1 MSYLS
6 PLAASLV
13 PYVPGEQ
20 PRGRKL
26 IKLNTN
32 ENAFPPSPRVAEAI
46 RAAGEGG
53 APFDA
58 LRLYPDPT
66 CLALRESI
74 AALHGVS
81 ADWVFVGNGSDE
93 VLAFAFAAFFAQGRV
108 AMPELGYSFY
118 PVYAKLFQAEPLL
131 GPVDEAL
138 IVDAEALLSLD
149 APVILANPNAPTS
162 RAVPKETVLDMARR
176 LRARGQVCI
185 VDEAYADFGRCSVLD
200 ACRELDNLLVVRTL
214 SKSHALA
221 GLRVGYAVGHPG
233 LIDGLTR
240 IKDSFNSYTLDALA
254 LAGAKAALEDHA
266 YARARI
272 AEICRVRDWT
282 REALLALG
290 MEVPPSE
297 TNFLFARHPKAS
309 GKALFDALRAH
320 DILVR
325 HFDTPRLREY
335 LRISVGTEAQM
346 RMVTETLQTL
356 LAEMGCLP

>member
-1 MSYLS
+1 MNYLS

-32 ENAFPPSPRVAEAI
+32 ENAFPPSPRVAEAL
-46 RAAGEGG
+46 RAVSAGV
-53 APFDA
+53 APYDV

-66 CLALRESI
+66 CLALRETI
-74 AALHGVS
+74 AALHGVT

-118 PVYAKLFQAEPLL
+118 PVYAKLFQAEPLY

-138 IVDAEALLSLD
+138 AVDAEALLALG

-162 RAVPKETVLDMARR
+162 RALPRETALDLARR
-176 LRARGQVCI
+176 LHARGQVCI
-185 VDEAYADFGRCSVLD
+185 VDEAYADFGHCSIMD
-200 ACRELDNLLVVRTL
+200 ACPMLDNLLIVRTL

-221 GLRVGYAVGHPG
+221 GLRVGYAVGHPD

-240 IKDSFNSYTLDALA
+240 IKDSFNSYTLDFLA
-254 LAGAKAALEDHA
+254 LTGAKAALEDHA
-266 YARARI
+266 YAQARI
-272 AEICRVRDWT
+272 AEICRVRDRT

-290 MEVPPSE
+290 MQVPPSE
-297 TNFLFARHPKAS
+297 TNFLFARHPRAS
-309 GKALFDALRAH
+309 GKELFAALRGR

-325 HFDTPRLREY
+325 HFDTPRLKEY
-335 LRISVGTEAQM
+335 LRISIGTEAQM
-346 RMVTETLQTL
+346 DTVVETMRTL
-356 LAEMGCLP
+356 LTEMGCLP

>member
-1 MSYLS
+1 MNYLS
-6 PLAASLV
+6 PLAASLT

-20 PRGRKL
+20 PRGRQL

-32 ENAFPPSPRVAEAI
+32 ENAFPPSPAVAEAL
-46 RAAGEGG
+46 RAVCAGA
-53 APFDA
+53 APCDV

-66 CLALRESI
+66 CLALRETI
-74 AALHGVS
+74 AALHGVA

-118 PVYAKLFQAEPLL
+118 PVYARLFQAEALL
-131 GPVDEAL
+131 GPVDESLAVDVEGLLAL
-138 IVDAEALLSLD
+138 G

-162 RAVPKETVLDMARR
+162 RALPRETTVDLARR
-176 LRARGQVCI
+176 LRGRGQVCI
-185 VDEAYADFGRCSVLD
+185 VDEAYADFGRCSAMD
-200 ACRELDNLLVVRTL
+200 AVQDLDNLLIVRTL

-221 GLRVGYAVGHPG
+221 GLRVGYAVGHPA

-254 LAGAKAALEDHA
+254 LAGAKAALEDDA

-272 AEICRVRDWT
+272 AEICRVRDLT
-282 REALLALG
+282 RGQLLALG

-309 GKALFDALRAH
+309 GKALFAALRNH
-320 DILVR
+320 GILVR

-335 LRISVGTEAQM
+335 LRISIGTEAQM
-346 RMVTETLQTL
+346 RAVAEALRGL
-356 LAEMGCLP
+356 LTEMGCLP

>member
-1 MSYLS
+1 MNYLS

-20 PRGRKL
+20 PRGRKFV
-26 IKLNTN
+26 KLNTN
-32 ENAFPPSPRVAEAI
+32 ENAYPPSPRVAEAL
-46 RAAGEGG
+46 RAVSEGN
-53 APFDA
+53 APYDV

-66 CLALRESI
+66 SLALRETI
-74 AALHGVS
+74 AALHGVT

-118 PVYAKLFQAEPLL
+118 PVYAKLFQAEPLY

-138 IVDAEALLSLD
+138 VVDVEALLALD

-162 RAVPKETVLDMARR
+162 RALSRETTLDLARR
-176 LRARGQVCI
+176 LHARGHVCI
-185 VDEAYADFGRCSVLD
+185 VDEAYAVFGRCSILD
-200 ACRELDNLLVVRTL
+200 ACPTLDNLLIIRTL

-221 GLRVGYAVGHPG
+221 GLRVGYAVGHPD
-233 LIDGLTR
+233 LIEGLTR
-240 IKDSFNSYTLDALA
+240 IKDSFNSYPMDILA
-254 LAGAKAALEDHA
+254 QTGAKAALEDHA
-266 YARARI
+266 YAQSRI

-282 REALLALG
+282 RDALLALG

-297 TNFLFARHPKAS
+297 TNFLFVRHPKAS
-309 GKALFDALRAH
+309 GKELFAALRGR

-325 HFDTPRLREY
+325 HFDAPRLREY
-335 LRISVGTEAQM
+335 LRVSVGTEEQM
-346 RMVTETLQTL
+346 RLVVDTLRAL
-356 LAEMGCLP
+356 LTEMGCHP